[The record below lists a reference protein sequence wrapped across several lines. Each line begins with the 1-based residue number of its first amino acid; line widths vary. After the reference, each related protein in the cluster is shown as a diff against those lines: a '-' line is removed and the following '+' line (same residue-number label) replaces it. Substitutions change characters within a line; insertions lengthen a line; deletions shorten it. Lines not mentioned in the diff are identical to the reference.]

1 MKKTTIG
8 IGKIIIFLILSFII
22 PVIGIIFSILL
33 IKDLKGTKELGW
45 AKALA
50 IVTLILQLLSIVF
63 MVIALLTF
71 YLATPELAI
80 IVVG

>member
-8 IGKIIIFLILSFII
+8 IGQIILFLILSFII
-22 PVIGIIFSILL
+22 PVIGILFSILL
-33 IKDLKGTKELGW
+33 IKDLKGTEEFGW

-63 MVIALLTF
+63 MLVGLLTF
-71 YLATPELAI
+71 YLATP
-80 IVVG
+80 VKRN